1 MFRLIQNGFIFDDPI
16 PVPECHASTILKT
29 GKDRFVAAWFGGTK
43 EANPDVMIWSSV
55 YRNGKWSAPRCL
67 TAEEGIQHW
76 NPVLFRL
83 DNKRIRLYYKLG
95 YPIAQWKTM
104 MLGSTD
110 EGETWTYLGEMVP
123 GDVSGGRGPVKNK
136 AIRTQN
142 GRILAPGSTEELP
155 WRPFVDVSDDNGE
168 TWTKCDIPLTG
179 PHAQDFNLIQPSLW
193 ESAPG
198 KIHAFIRSNRGRI
211 YRSDSEDNGSSWCN
225 AYCTELPNNNSG
237 LDCVQMENGHL
248 ILVCNPIGLN
258 WGARTPLSVL
268 LSDDNGAT
276 FTKVLDLVTEDNDGE
291 FSYPAIIADQNHL
304 YITYTCRRKKICFA
318 ELEEC

>member
-1 MFRLIQNGFIFDDPI
+1 MFKLIQNGFIFDDPI

-104 MLGSTD
+104 MLESTD

-225 AYCTELPNNNSG
+225 AYCTP
-237 LDCVQMENGHL
+237 V
-248 ILVCNPIGLN
+248 
-258 WGARTPLSVL
+258 WTAYKWKT
-268 LSDDNGAT
+268 
-276 FTKVLDLVTEDNDGE
+276 VT
-291 FSYPAIIADQNHL
+291 
-304 YITYTCRRKKICFA
+304 
-318 ELEEC
+318 